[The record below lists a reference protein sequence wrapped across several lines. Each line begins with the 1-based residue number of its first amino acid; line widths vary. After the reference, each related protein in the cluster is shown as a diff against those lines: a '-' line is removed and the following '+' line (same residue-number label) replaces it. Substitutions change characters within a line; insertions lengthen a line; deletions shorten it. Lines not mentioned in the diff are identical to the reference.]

1 MKKAILPV
9 LLCLLLF
16 ALLAACASVPGG
28 RESASAP
35 PSDSLPERSAV
46 ILPDLLPDP
55 EPTPV
60 PTAEP
65 TPTLTPEPSQAPA
78 PTAAPEPEPSPTPDP
93 TPEPTPEP
101 APEPTPEPEPNGGDG
116 DRSAPDAL
124 SPVRDY
130 VLNTNTLKF
139 HYPDCRSVDQ
149 MKEENKAVFT
159 GSREEI
165 LDMGYVPCKNCDP

>member
-46 ILPDLLPDP
+46 ILPELLPDP
-55 EPTPV
+55 EPTQ
-60 PTAEP
+60 EP
-65 TPTLTPEPSQAPA
+65 TPE
-78 PTAAPEPEPSPTPDP
+78 PTPDP
-93 TPEPTPEP
+93 TPAPTPSPTMEPT
-101 APEPTPEPEPNGGDG
+101 PEPTPEPEPNDGEG
-116 DRSAPDAL
+116 DRSAADAL

-130 VLNTNTLKF
+130 VLNTNSKKF
-139 HYPDCRSVDQ
+139 HTPDCRSVDQ
-149 MKEENKAVFT
+149 MKEENKAFFT

-165 LDMGYVPCKNCDP
+165 LDLGYVPCKNCDP